1 MTRTEYM
8 KTLAYK
14 LRRLP
19 KEDYD
24 RAMEYFEEYFEEA
37 GPENEQQA
45 IQDLGTPEDA
55 ANELIIELAV
65 KNAEK
70 PPKTVKKGLSAIW
83 IGILGVCAAP
93 IAMPMAFAILAV
105 LICFVIVILLLI
117 FCLFLSAVAV
127 VASGVIGIFGGGIL
141 LFSTFADG
149 LATIGMGLFALGSGI
164 LIVYG
169 AVIACRAFLRK
180 TSKSLA
186 HISKRGKNDENNY

>member
-24 RAMEYFEEYFEEA
+24 KAMDYFEEYFEEA

-45 IQDLGTPEDA
+45 ILDLGTPEDA

-93 IAMPMAFAILAV
+93 IALPMALAILAV
-105 LICFVIVILLLI
+105 LISFVIVILALFL
-117 FCLFLSAVAV
+117 CLFLTAVAV
-127 VASGVIGIFGGGIL
+127 AASGVIGLFGGGIL

-149 LATIGMGLFALGSGI
+149 IATIGFGLFGIGAAI
-164 LIVYG
+164 LIFYG
-169 AVIACRAFLRK
+169 AIIACRSFLRR

-186 HISKRGKNDENNY
+186 HISKRGNGNEKNN

>member
-24 RAMEYFEEYFEEA
+24 KAMDYFEEYFEEA

-93 IAMPMAFAILAV
+93 IALPMALAILAV
-105 LICFVIVILLLI
+105 LISFIIVILLLL
-117 FCLFLSAVAV
+117 FCLVLAAVAV
-127 VASGVIGIFGGGIL
+127 VASGVVGIFGGGVI

-149 LATIGMGLFALGSGI
+149 LTTIGMGLFTLGAGI

-169 AVIACRAFLRK
+169 SILACRAFLRK
-180 TSKSLA
+180 ASKSLA
-186 HISKRGKNDENNY
+186 HISKRGKKNE